1 MDLHPDKPALGPQ
14 AQEIVGALSSALGA
28 FVDKINLAD
37 QEKHLLGVVLECTKR
52 NYIVFSQPAE
62 YVYDFGTVP
71 AS

>member
-28 FVDKINLAD
+28 FVDKTNLAD
-37 QEKHLLGVVLECTKR
+37 QEKQLLGVVLECTKL

-62 YVYDFGTVP
+62 YVYDFGIVT